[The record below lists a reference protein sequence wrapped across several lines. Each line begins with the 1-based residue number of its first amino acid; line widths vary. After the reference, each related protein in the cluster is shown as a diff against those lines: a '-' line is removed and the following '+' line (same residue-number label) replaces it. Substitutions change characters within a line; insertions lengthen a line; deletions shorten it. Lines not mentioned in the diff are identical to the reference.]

1 VFSNA
6 KNRTYVLLVDNGET
20 VGEVEGLSL
29 GDQGSDLGPGGRLGG
44 IRKQV
49 HDDGSLLD
57 SLGDIEK
64 SLSGDPT
71 VLLSLLPGFSTL
83 SDTDNDLDTLVS
95 GVEGLTV
102 TLRSVTDHGKGVVLE
117 EADFISGI
125 LGTPLRGG

>member
-1 VFSNA
+1 MLS
-6 KNRTYVLLVDNGET
+6 TYVLLVNNGET

-29 GDQGSDLGPGGRLGG
+29 GDQGSDLGPGRRLGG

-71 VLLSLLPGFSTL
+71 VLLSLLPGLSTL

-117 EADFISGI
+117 EAVC
-125 LGTPLRGG
+125 